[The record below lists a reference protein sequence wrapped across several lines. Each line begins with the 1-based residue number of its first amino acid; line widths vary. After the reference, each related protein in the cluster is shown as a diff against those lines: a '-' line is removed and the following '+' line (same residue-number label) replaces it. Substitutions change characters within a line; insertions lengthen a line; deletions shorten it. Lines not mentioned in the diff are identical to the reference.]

1 MHQRVHQRFV
11 LVLALATGW
20 IAAGCGSG
28 SAPPFLKDLVPAT
41 GRVTVNGS
49 PIAGASVTFSPDISV
64 TGGRH
69 AMAVTDADGNYE
81 MMTLVPGVSQSKCKG
96 VLPGEYVVSISRIAL
111 PDGAQLP
118 DDVTDE
124 GEALARGA
132 KQLVPAKYTNPGS
145 STLKVNVAPPKAE
158 NHFDL

>member
-1 MHQRVHQRFV
+1 MHQRVQRWF
-11 LVLALATGW
+11 VLALALGMGCVVG
-20 IAAGCGSG
+20 GCGSG

-41 GRVTVNGS
+41 GRVTVNGN

-81 MMTLVPGVSQSKCKG
+81 MITLVPGVSQNKCKG

-111 PDGAQLP
+111 PDGTQLP

-132 KQLVPAKYTNPGS
+132 KQLVPARYTNPGS
-145 STLKVNVAPPKAE
+145 STLKVTIAPPEAE

>member
-1 MHQRVHQRFV
+1 MHRSIQRGVAYA
-11 LVLALATGW
+11 LALGMGW
-20 IAAGCGSG
+20 TVGGCGSG

-49 PIAGASVTFSPDISV
+49 PIAGASVTFSPDISA

-81 MMTLVPGVSQSKCKG
+81 MVTLVPGVSQSKCTG

-111 PDGAQLP
+111 PDGAVLP
-118 DDVTDE
+118 DDVTDA

-132 KQLVPAKYTNPGS
+132 KQLVPARYTNPES
-145 STLKVNVAPPKAE
+145 STLKVIVAPPEAE